1 MKTFLET
8 CERSFGCSGPASEH
22 VSRIFKQEMRGT
34 CLQRLRRRA
43 RASRQLA
50 GGALI
55 VEVLSSPSP
64 PSRRPSLPKRIK
76 SRTRLGQ
83 FDAADV
89 VFSSSESNLNSLE
102 LLQTETP
109 KTNLPH
115 LKMAHVHPRLVPLR
129 MGAARL
135 LEILQKRCRVQ
146 RLTIFCGRARRSQ
159 MDGNRCCA
167 SG

>member
-55 VEVLSSPSP
+55 VEVLSSPCPP
-64 PSRRPSLPKRIK
+64 PSRR
-76 SRTRLGQ
+76 
-83 FDAADV
+83 
-89 VFSSSESNLNSLE
+89 
-102 LLQTETP
+102 
-109 KTNLPH
+109 
-115 LKMAHVHPRLVPLR
+115 RLVAQAFRRGLNRGRGLANLMQQTSFSAQVNQISIHLSCYKQKLR
-129 MGAARL
+129 
-135 LEILQKRCRVQ
+135 KRTS
-146 RLTIFCGRARRSQ
+146 LT
-159 MDGNRCCA
+159 
-167 SG
+167 